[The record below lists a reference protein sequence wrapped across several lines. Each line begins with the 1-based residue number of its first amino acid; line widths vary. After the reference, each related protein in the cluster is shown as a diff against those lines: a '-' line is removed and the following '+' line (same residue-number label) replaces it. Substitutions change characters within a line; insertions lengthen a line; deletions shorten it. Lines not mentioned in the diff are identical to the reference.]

1 MKLWTALQ
9 QPVKLH
15 GIMAFVAMRLLQ
27 MREIFHKEKKHP
39 REQVPCDKLL
49 KEHEWKILWVTDK
62 KSPLP
67 DEVPSVDWAY
77 KAIARLGGWIDTKRT
92 GIVGW
97 TTLWKGWYRLQD
109 WVDGMM
115 MAQSIAS
122 EAVS

>member
-1 MKLWTALQ
+1 MENIVGNRQKN
-9 QPVKLH
+9 
-15 GIMAFVAMRLLQ
+15 
-27 MREIFHKEKKHP
+27 
-39 REQVPCDKLL
+39 
-49 KEHEWKILWVTDK
+49 
-62 KSPLP
+62 PLP

-77 KAIARLGGWIDTKRT
+77 KAIARLGRWIDTKRT

-109 WVDGMM
+109 RVDGMM